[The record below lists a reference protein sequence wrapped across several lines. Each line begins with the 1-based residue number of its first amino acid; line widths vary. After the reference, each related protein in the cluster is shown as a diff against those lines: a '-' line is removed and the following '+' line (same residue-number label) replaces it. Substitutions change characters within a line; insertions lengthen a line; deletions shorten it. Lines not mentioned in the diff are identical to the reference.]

1 MYKGRVTFPT
11 EIVYLNNMWRM
22 HYEIVGADETL
33 RRFESREAFRQ
44 LNMKI
49 SWALY
54 FFS

>member
-1 MYKGRVTFPT
+1 
-11 EIVYLNNMWRM
+11 M